1 MTPKTEAKLN
11 ELAQRTHRS
20 KEELL
25 EEAVNC
31 LVAYNEWFHRKIK
44 NSLAA
49 AERGETV
56 PDENVRVWIQQQQ
69 DSGQTPIPD
78 QAFGPAGISGEPL
91 SESIHRERRCSRCPP
106 TALPPTAP

>member
-31 LVAYNEWFHRKIK
+31 LVAYNEWFYRKIK

-56 PDENVRVWIQQQQ
+56 SDECVRAWMEQQQRSGETCNPDEDFR
-69 DSGQTPIPD
+69 PIEV
-78 QAFGPAGISGEPL
+78 SGEPL
-91 SESIHRERRCSRCPP
+91 SETIFRERR
-106 TALPPTAP
+106 

>member
-56 PDENVRVWIQQQQ
+56 PDECVRAWMEQQQR
-69 DSGQTPIPD
+69 SGETSNPD
-78 QAFGPAGISGEPL
+78 EDFRPVEISGEPL
-91 SESIHRERRCSRCPP
+91 SETILRERR
-106 TALPPTAP
+106 

>member
-56 PDENVRVWIQQQQ
+56 PDEDVRVWIQQQQ
-69 DSGQTPIPD
+69 DSGQTRNPD
-78 QAFGPAGISGEPL
+78 QDFRPVEISGEPL
-91 SESIHRERRCSRCPP
+91 SETILRERR
-106 TALPPTAP
+106 